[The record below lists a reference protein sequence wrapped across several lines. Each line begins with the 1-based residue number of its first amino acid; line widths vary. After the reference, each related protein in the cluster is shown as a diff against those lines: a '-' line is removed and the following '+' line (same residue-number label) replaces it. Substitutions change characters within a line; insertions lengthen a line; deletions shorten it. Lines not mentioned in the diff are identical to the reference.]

1 MCRRFRF
8 LQKIGKSKMEET
20 KKIADTISVKEL
32 LNKAKEAST
41 NSYSPYSKFA
51 VGAACIFE
59 SGKIYLGS
67 NIENVSYGLGLC
79 AERNALSTALCDGEK
94 SRLLAVAVYSPNQKH
109 CLPCGACLQWLS
121 EFSNMHS
128 NTDIEVILEDGM
140 KPVVYKLSELLPF
153 GFKFD

>member
-1 MCRRFRF
+1 
-8 LQKIGKSKMEET
+8 MEET
-20 KKIADTISVKEL
+20 KNFEDVISAKEL
-32 LNKAKEAST
+32 LEKAKEASK
-41 NSYSPYSKFA
+41 NSYSPYSNFA
-51 VGAACIFE
+51 VGAACVFE

-94 SRLLAVAVYSPNQKH
+94 SKLLAIAVFSPNQKH
-109 CLPCGACLQWLS
+109 CLPCGACLQWLN

-128 NTDIEVILEDGM
+128 NADIKVILEDDTE
-140 KPVVYKLSELLPF
+140 PCAYKLSELLPF

>member
-1 MCRRFRF
+1 
-8 LQKIGKSKMEET
+8 MEET
-20 KKIADTISVKEL
+20 KKFVGIISAKEL
-32 LNKAKEAST
+32 LEKAKEASK
-41 NSYSPYSKFA
+41 NSYSPYSNFA

-59 SGKIYLGS
+59 DGKIYLGS

-94 SRLLAVAVYSPNQKH
+94 SKLLAVAVFSPNQKH
-109 CLPCGACLQWLS
+109 CLPCGACLQWLN

-128 NTDIEVILEDGM
+128 VDIDVILEDDGVE
-140 KPVVYKLSELLPF
+140 PVIHKLSELLPF